1 MNSVICNG
9 KNIIPSKII
18 CVGRNYAAH
27 ISELNNEVPDELVVF
42 CKTNSAI
49 STQLQS
55 FSQETLHYEGEIC
68 FIFQAGRFSH
78 VGFGLDLTKRA
89 LQSKLKDKG
98 LPWERAK
105 SFDASV
111 VFSHFVEI
119 PQNNEE
125 LTLSLSIDKQ
135 LVQEGGELLMLHKPD
150 VILAQLQSFMTLE
163 DGDIVMTGT
172 PKGVGEIVAGST
184 FSGSIKQGYTTLVSQ
199 NWIAQ

>member
-55 FSQETLHYEGEIC
+55 FSQEPLHYEGEIC
-68 FIFQAGRFSH
+68 FIFQGGRFSS
-78 VGFGLDLTKRA
+78 VGFGIDLTKRA
-89 LQSKLKDKG
+89 LQSTLKDKG

-105 SFDASV
+105 SFDASA
-111 VFSHFVEI
+111 VFSHFVTI
-119 PQNNEE
+119 PQSDEE

-135 LVQEGGELLMLHKPD
+135 LVQEGGESLMLHKPD
-150 VILAQLQSFMTLE
+150 IILAQLQSFMTLE

-184 FSGSIKQGYTTLVSQ
+184 FSGNIKQGLTTLVTQ